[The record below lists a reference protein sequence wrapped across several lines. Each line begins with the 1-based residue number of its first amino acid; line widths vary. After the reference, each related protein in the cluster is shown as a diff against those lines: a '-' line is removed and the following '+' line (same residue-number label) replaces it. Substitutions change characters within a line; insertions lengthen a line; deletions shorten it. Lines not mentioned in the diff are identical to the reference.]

1 MKVTVETDGVEA
13 IVEKRVTGGRIYGLG
28 KYEGKKVKILILT
41 DERL

>member
-13 IVEKRVTGGRIYGLG
+13 VIEKRVTGGRIYGLA
-28 KYEGKKVKILILT
+28 KYEGKKVKILVLS

>member
-13 IVEKRVTGGRIYGLG
+13 IVEKRVQGGRIYGLS
-28 KYEGKKVKILILT
+28 KYEGKKVKILVLN

>member
-13 IVEKRVTGGRIYGLG
+13 IVEKRVTGGRIYGMG